1 LWTLSSLLRIDFDL
15 NELTGSIQSEIGNL
29 RLLEFFDVDANKL
42 TGTLPNEFTNLTNLK
57 FMDIS
62 GNRFKGQIPETL
74 WKSNIEQ
81 LFLFLNNVTGTVP
94 DDFCGEGKR
103 IRIDDDIWF
112 NKAKV
117 NCTCCMKRKCSMWDL
132 NQEEVEHVQCPIANI
147 NPFAFE
153 GQYEAKD
160 KVAGEEMKR
169 AIADGASEAN
179 MCLSPTGCYDFKI
192 QTIDFSFR
200 RISTN
205 VSIGYKIGA
214 EQLQVYTDGI
224 CDPVDVCGESIGE
237 EHAKRAGLNHLTQL
251 AAPDLSQLS
260 DATSAGYKALCD
272 VITKDDM
279 YEEYQVCDGT
289 LLQRYV
295 LLFFYYSMQ
304 LDFNFLDLATNHT
317 CEWPGVS
324 CDSTEKFIKR
334 IDLSSKD
341 LRGSIVT
348 EIGLLKSLQEI
359 DLSNNTIVGTI
370 DPMVYMNIQDLKVV
384 RVGKNKLGG
393 TFPREMLEFQNL
405 TEFNI
410 SGNLFVGTLPEN
422 LSYPQELSKLN
433 TPLIRVCEQ

>member
-1 LWTLSSLLRIDFDL
+1 
-15 NELTGSIQSEIGNL
+15 
-29 RLLEFFDVDANKL
+29 V
-42 TGTLPNEFTNLTNLK
+42 
-57 FMDIS
+57 
-62 GNRFKGQIPETL
+62 
-74 WKSNIEQ
+74 
-81 LFLFLNNVTGTVP
+81 
-94 DDFCGEGKR
+94 
-103 IRIDDDIWF
+103 
-112 NKAKV
+112 
-117 NCTCCMKRKCSMWDL
+117 KRKCSIWDL
-132 NQEEVEHVQCPIANI
+132 NQEEVEHAQCPIANI
-147 NPFAFE
+147 NPFTFE
-153 GQYEAKD
+153 GQYIAKD
-160 KVAGEEMKR
+160 KVTGEEMKR
-169 AIADGASEAN
+169 AIADGASEAK
-179 MCLSPTGCYDFKI
+179 MCLSPTGCYDFKFQVREI
-192 QTIDFSFR
+192 F
-200 RISTN
+200 TN
-205 VSIGYKIGA
+205 TY
-214 EQLQVYTDGI
+214 GI
-224 CDPVDVCGESIGE
+224 CDPVNVCGESIGE

-393 TFPREMLEFQNL
+393 NFPREMLEFQNL